1 MNVIYPFK
9 KQLYFVVLSC
19 GTRKDS
25 MWHAFS
31 YVNYKGSM
39 KKKFFSGWHSS
50 LVDFLLFIT
59 RWWVVYASGKR
70 RCVSR
75 RYSMVRKYR
84 IFFYGYVLHG
94 S

>member
-39 KKKFFSGWHSS
+39 KKKNFSG
-50 LVDFLLFIT
+50 
-59 RWWVVYASGKR
+59 
-70 RCVSR
+70 
-75 RYSMVRKYR
+75 
-84 IFFYGYVLHG
+84 
-94 S
+94 